1 MEEVG
6 GCRDVGDLDI
16 VLGAE
21 LEETFQAGRGVL
33 GTLAFVAVRQEE
45 HEAAGAVPLRFA
57 GGEKLI
63 DDNLGAVGE
72 IPELS
77 FPDAEHIGVI
87 KRVAVVE
94 TEHGGFGEQRVVNA
108 ETGLLGIEVL
118 EGRVGGVCLHVVEHS
133 VAVAEGAAFAV
144 LAAEPDGFVFEHEGA
159 KGEGLT
165 EAPVDRAAVV
175 VRGDAGVEEAFDFGI
190 GLEAGREG
198 GETADDTVDQLGG
211 DAGGDFFEME
221 VGLEDGGGAGEFFG
235 LGSGGAFG
243 GFCGLGCF
251 GFFEILFEGGAVF
264 GFDCLGLGV
273 GDRALGDEFA
283 GQDGGDLRV
292 GGDFP
297 VEERLRE
304 GGLVGLVV
312 AVLAI
317 AIHVDHDVAGPLG
330 AEGEGE
336 LRDHTD
342 GLGVVT
348 VDVKNR
354 GLDHL
359 RDVGAVARGA
369 GVAGLGGEADL
380 VIDDKVEGAAGLVAG
395 ELGELECLG
404 DDALTGERRVTV
416 DEEREDAIAV
426 FHGAA
431 DALAGAGFALDDG
444 IDDFEVGRVGGEADL
459 DRFAGGGVE
468 DGLVAEMV
476 FYITVARDGFGQV
489 VFGKL
494 FEEDVEIFPHDARQD
509 IETTAVGH
517 AHDDFFDADVRAV
530 FDDGVD
536 GGHHGFSA
544 LEGEAF
550 LADVFGVEE
559 AFEELGLVD
568 AAENADFFGLRKIG

>member
-1 MEEVG
+1 M
-6 GCRDVGDLDI
+6 
-16 VLGAE
+16 LGP
-21 LEETFQAGRGVL
+21 
-33 GTLAFVAVRQEE
+33 LAFVAVREEE

-57 GGEKLI
+57 GGEELI
-63 DDNLGAVGE
+63 DDDLGAVGK
-72 IPELS
+72 ITELS

-87 KRVAVVE
+87 ERVAVVE
-94 TEHGGFGEQRVVNA
+94 TQHGGFGEERVVNA

-118 EGRVGGVCLHVVEHS
+118 EGRVGGVGLHVVDDS

-144 LAAEPDGFVFEHEGA
+144 LAAETDGFVFEYEGA

-165 EAPVDRAAVV
+165 EAPVDGAAVLV
-175 VRGDAGVEEAFDFGI
+175 GGDAGVEEAFDFGV
-190 GLEAGREG
+190 GFEAG
-198 GETADDTVDQLGG
+198 GERSEAADDSVDQLGG
-211 DAGGDFFEME
+211 YAGGDFFEME
-221 VGLEDGGGAGEFFG
+221 VGLEDGGGTGEFFG
-235 LGSGGAFG
+235 FGGGGAFG
-243 GFCGLGCF
+243 GFRGLGGF
-251 GFFEILFEGGAVF
+251 GLFEILFEGVAVF
-264 GFDCLGLGV
+264 GFDRVGLGL
-273 GDRALGDEFA
+273 GDRALGDQLA

-297 VEERLRE
+297 VEERLGE

-312 AVLAI
+312 AVFAI

-330 AEGEGE
+330 AEREGE
-336 LRDHTD
+336 LRDHAD

-380 VIDDKVEGAAGLVAG
+380 VIDDEVEGAAGLVAG
-395 ELGELECLG
+395 ELGELERLG
-404 DDALTGERRVTV
+404 DDALTGERRVAV

-468 DGLVAEMV
+468 NGLVAEMV
-476 FYITVARDGFGQV
+476 FNIAVAADSFGQV

-509 IETTAVGH
+509 IEATAMGH

-530 FDDGVD
+530 LDDGID

-559 AFEELGLVD
+559 ALEELGLVD
-568 AAENADFFGLRKIG
+568 AAEDADFFGLREIG